1 MSTNEDYIEIPLRN
15 KACNI
20 IAYAL
25 IDKKNEEKVNLYTWH
40 DNGYG
45 YAKHGMIMVT
55 GMQNIN

>member
-25 IDKKNEEKVNLYTWH
+25 IDKKNEEKVNSYTWH

-45 YAKHGMIMVT
+45 YAKH
-55 GMQNIN
+55 QC